1 MCYFGA
7 GGILS
12 IVGVL
17 SCVVYGREIAHPE
30 VMILHPE
37 VLTAF
42 LLVLPPFFYARREG
56 KSAYMFCVSHLKCG
70 RTRFLLSSLIRKRLE
85 WHVQ

>member
-42 LLVLPPFFYARREG
+42 LLVLPPFFMRGEGRE
-56 KSAYMFCVSHLKCG
+56 KVHICFVCH
-70 RTRFLLSSLIRKRLE
+70 I
-85 WHVQ
+85 